1 MTHTDPDAGRER
13 PRAAIVQAVAGAV
26 ALTVAATAASA
37 QNAGPVM
44 ASAAAL
50 GISHAEAVALEREWD
65 ALDGPTRVRMLCAGT
80 RGQCRTYLEGLRVYR
95 SVPEVFRSYGPASVR
110 RFLRNKDWSHIVPRS
125 QGGGD
130 AAANGR
136 WEVRRLNR
144 ARGARVMTL
153 GEIQTAARA
162 ATSAAFR
169 ERLRQAA
176 GRMGRGTAAGAITVA
191 AIMIVTNTVEYQS
204 GRITEQ
210 EFMARLRGEIARDTA
225 IAAIVG
231 AALGAAAV
239 SQPLLVI
246 ALAPAITFI
255 ATELWST
262 YGVSVRQAA
271 GAILASMR
279 NTVRR
284 WFIRLTTP
292 PIFRQTSAV
301 PGALL
306 PGYAPA
312 VWKTA
317 TSRTLYAPP
326 IADPNELAEFIAS
339 ELGRRGVHGP
349 EPI

>member
-1 MTHTDPDAGRER
+1 MMTQPIPMQAGRTLAVVA
-13 PRAAIVQAVAGAV
+13 RAATLAVV
-26 ALTVAATAASA
+26 ATGASA

-50 GISHAEAVALEREWD
+50 GISHAEAVALERQWD

-80 RGQCRTYLEGLRVYR
+80 RGQCRTWLEGLRVYR

-144 ARGARVMTL
+144 ARGARVMTP
-153 GEIQTAARA
+153 GEIQAAARA
-162 ATSAAFR
+162 ARSAAFR
-169 ERLRQAA
+169 ERLRQTAR
-176 GRMGRGTAAGAITVA
+176 RMGRGTAAGAITVA
-191 AIMIVTNTVEYQS
+191 AVVIATNTIEYHR

-210 EFMARLRGEIARDTA
+210 QFMARLRDEIVRDTA
-225 IAAIVG
+225 IAALVG
-231 AALGAAAV
+231 AALGAAAFT
-239 SQPLLVI
+239 QPLLVI
-246 ALAPAITFI
+246 ALTPAITFI
-255 ATELWST
+255 ATELWSS
-262 YGVSVRQAA
+262 YGVSVQQAVETH
-271 GAILASMR
+271 LAWMR
-279 NTVRR
+279 STVRQ
-284 WFIRLTTP
+284 WFTRLTTP
-292 PIFRQTSAV
+292 PIFGRTSAT
-301 PGALL
+301 PAALL
-306 PGYAPA
+306 PGYAPS

-339 ELGRRGVHGP
+339 ELGRGGVHGP
-349 EPI
+349 EPA